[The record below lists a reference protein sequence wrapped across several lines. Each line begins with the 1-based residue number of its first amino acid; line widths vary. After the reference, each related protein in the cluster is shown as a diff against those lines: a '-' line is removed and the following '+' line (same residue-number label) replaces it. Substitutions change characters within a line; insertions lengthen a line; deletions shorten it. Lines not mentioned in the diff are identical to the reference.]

1 MIEIKSIV
9 RRTLSVS
16 FWILMVDAVDE
27 LINRM
32 RKALKAV
39 PSSSAIFW
47 NLKGFCTFSPLCCDP
62 CVRAG
67 SPASETDRHGA
78 A

>member
-47 NLKGFCTFSPLCCDP
+47 NVKGFCIF
-62 CVRAG
+62 
-67 SPASETDRHGA
+67 A
-78 A
+78 ATRRQGRIARVGD